1 MKAIQFKP
9 TVLGAL
15 LLLTLIF
22 TACSKVI
29 DVDLNSADPQY
40 VVEGAVTKGETVHRI
55 AITRTLN
62 FDEVGPFPAVNNA
75 VVTISDDA
83 GNSEVLTLVEPGI
96 YATAN
101 LLGVEGRIYTI
112 TVSVDG
118 KVFTAQSTM
127 PVQVPYTE
135 LTVFPVVFG
144 SDTINTLIPQRVDPA
159 GIANYYQFNT
169 YQNGERLEGIQIQD
183 DEFTDGQEQ
192 LQPLFLGEFE
202 TGDTAKVT
210 MFCIDKPVFK
220 YFFSLD
226 ASNSGN
232 SSAPANPVSNFG
244 KVCLGYFSAR
254 TSETHSVVIP

>member
-1 MKAIQFKP
+1 MKATHFKS

-40 VVEGAVTKGETVHRI
+40 VVEGAVTKGETVHRVS
-55 AITRTLN
+55 ITRTLN
-62 FDEVGPFPAVNNA
+62 FDEVGPFPAVSNA
-75 VVTISDDA
+75 VVTITDNL
-83 GNSEVLTLVEPGI
+83 GNSEVLVLVEPGI
-96 YATAN
+96 YETVAYP
-101 LLGVEGRIYTI
+101 GVEGRTYTI

-127 PVQVPYTE
+127 PFQVPFDD
-135 LTVFPVVFG
+135 LTVFPIIFG
-144 SDTINTLIPQRVDPA
+144 SDTLNTLVPVRQDPA
-159 GIANYYQFNT
+159 GIENYYQFVT
-169 YQNGERLEGIQIQD
+169 YENGERVEGIQIQD
-183 DEFTDGQEQ
+183 DQLSDGQQQ
-192 LQPLFLGEFE
+192 LQPIFNGELQP
-202 TGDTAKVT
+202 GDSEEVI
-210 MFCIDKPVFK
+210 MYCIDKPVFK

-244 KVCLGYFSAR
+244 KACLGYFSAR
-254 TSETHSVVIP
+254 TSESRSIVIP